1 MNKFLYIMSFVDSKS
16 KKFYKIGI
24 SNNCEKRKTSLQKD
38 IDFELKIVHTDY
50 INNTAEV
57 ENNLKKKYNKKN
69 ITHYYLGKFKPKKKP
84 LPNYTEWFTL
94 TKKDIIEIKL
104 ELKKYKIFEE
114 QINIEEKEYVVKG
127 IIDNTVNT
135 YLCKRYIKGKL
146 HYKISAKQYFY
157 LKKKL
162 KNKLNYTELK
172 FIEQVCKMFEANK
185 FLTYNQYNFLIK
197 TVYKYNKI

>member
-1 MNKFLYIMSFVDSKS
+1 MSFVDSKNN
-16 KKFYKIGI
+16 KFYKIGI
-24 SNNCEKRKTSLQKD
+24 SNNFNKRKTSLQKD

-57 ENNLKKKYNKKN
+57 ENNLKKKYNNKN
-69 ITHYYLGKFKPKKKP
+69 VTHYYLGKFKPTKKP
-84 LPNYTEWFTL
+84 LPNHTEWFSL
-94 TKKDIIEIKL
+94 NSKDILQIKL
-104 ELKKYKIFEE
+104 ELKKHKIFEE
-114 QINIEEKEYVVKG
+114 ELDVTEEVENIEPK
-127 IIDNTVNT
+127 IVNT

-185 FLTYNQYNFLIK
+185 FLTFSQYNFLIK
-197 TVYKYNKI
+197 TVYKYNQI